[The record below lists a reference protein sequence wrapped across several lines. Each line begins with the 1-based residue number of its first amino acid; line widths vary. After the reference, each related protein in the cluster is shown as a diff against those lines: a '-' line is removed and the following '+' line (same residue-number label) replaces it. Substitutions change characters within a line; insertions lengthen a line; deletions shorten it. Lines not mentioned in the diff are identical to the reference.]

1 MTTIT
6 KGLALKVWLSNMQ
19 TWLSRHATY
28 ETIIFFYFRYQ
39 VPLCGESKLFKNVG
53 KLQNTMSRIVGFSK
67 EDLAKVTEKETST
80 SFKFGD
86 RNLSNQ
92 RK

>member
-1 MTTIT
+1 M
-6 KGLALKVWLSNMQ
+6 S
-19 TWLSRHATY
+19 
-28 ETIIFFYFRYQ
+28 
-39 VPLCGESKLFKNVG
+39 LCGESKLFKNVG
-53 KLQNTMSRIVGFSK
+53 KLQNTMSRIVSFSK
-67 EDLAKVTEKETST
+67 EDLAKVTEKESST